1 MGSFRKQIGDGYWLV
16 AGWAQSSRAYA
27 PAEASTI
34 DAVLVAEV
42 TVVAGGALIN
52 GAVSRRA
59 GWDRWKRSRVSTP
72 PLSMTRCRRVSEMS
86 LESGQQRGAQAN
98 AQLLDQADRWRQQ
111 VGQRLA
117 VARRMD
123 DTYAFPAEIQTEADA
138 IEQKAAI
145 ELRGLV
151 GCQGWDE
158 PRFGP
163 PWLWR
168 LGHDEQRTPHRRQRS
183 TGQHPSC

>member
-59 GWDRWKRSRVSTP
+59 GWDRWKRSRMSSP
-72 PLSMTRCRRVSEMS
+72 PC
-86 LESGQQRGAQAN
+86 
-98 AQLLDQADRWRQQ
+98 
-111 VGQRLA
+111 RLA
-117 VARRMD
+117 ASWLAKALSANWRERSPTHRAARRRLAD
-123 DTYAFPAEIQTEADA
+123 LTQRQLKHRPQPAFPA
-138 IEQKAAI
+138 
-145 ELRGLV
+145 
-151 GCQGWDE
+151 
-158 PRFGP
+158 
-163 PWLWR
+163 
-168 LGHDEQRTPHRRQRS
+168 RRRA
-183 TGQHPSC
+183 